1 MWRDCFSARGAAFV
15 AVFAFLVATAG
26 TNTRV
31 HAQCHGGGGG
41 GGGHNGHSGG
51 GRDDSAHVA
60 HVGRAR
66 HEDEDNR
73 GGLLPFFERPPH
85 GGQVTV
91 QLPYYFEV
99 VYQPRETHVY
109 IYRPLEEPL
118 AARDVVGE
126 LAMQPHYS
134 PDTFRF
140 PLAFVPPS
148 ASSPEENHLVAATD
162 VRQVP
167 DGQMT
172 VTFKLDNLPL
182 PEQPQIVFRQTFA
195 ITRPVSRVVVA
206 ALTQADT
213 PGVDR
218 QQVCP
223 VTGASLGSM
232 GPPVKV
238 LLDDEPLF
246 LCCRACVS
254 KVEQNPQVYLPRPSA
269 VTREQAQDGMRVQ
282 KVKLTPLTEADWPG
296 IAMQQVCPVTGGR
309 LGSMGAP
316 VKVLLNEQPLYLCCE
331 GCVVKVRESAQ
342 AYVPRTPPPR
352 PDQPRHLPLAPT
364 VEAAPLTQADRP
376 GIERQQVC
384 PVTGAHLG
392 SMGDPI
398 KLTINGQAVYL
409 CCAGCVSKVQ
419 RNPDAYLAQTT
430 PVRAS
435 R

>member
-1 MWRDCFSARGAAFV
+1 MWRDCFSRRAATV
-15 AVFAFLVATAG
+15 AAAVGFLVAAAG
-26 TNTRV
+26 ANARV
-31 HAQCHGGGGG
+31 QAQCCGPSGHATHG
-41 GGGHNGHSGG
+41 GHSG
-51 GRDDSAHVA
+51 DDGAHA
-60 HVGRAR
+60 GHAQHAGHAERE
-66 HEDEDNR
+66 HNG

-109 IYRPLEEPL
+109 IYRPLKEPL
-118 AARDVVGE
+118 AARDVHGE
-126 LAMQPHYS
+126 IAMQPHYS

-140 PLAFVPPS
+140 PLTFVPPS
-148 ASSPEENHLVAATD
+148 PDSPEENHLVAATD

-172 VTFKLDNLPL
+172 VSFKLDNLPL

-206 ALTQADT
+206 ALTQADR

-232 GPPVKV
+232 GTPVKV
-238 LLDDEPLF
+238 LLNDEPLF
-246 LCCRACVS
+246 LCCKGCVA
-254 KVEQNPQVYLPRPSA
+254 KVEQNPQAYSPRPPI
-269 VTREQAQDGMRVQ
+269 EQPELPQDGMQVQ
-282 KVKLTPLTEADWPG
+282 EVELIPLTEADWPG
-296 IAMQQVCPVTGGR
+296 IAQQQSCPVTGAR

-316 VKVLLNEQPLYLCCE
+316 VKVLLNEQTLYLCCE
-331 GCVVKVRESAQ
+331 GCVVKVRGGAQ

-352 PDQPRHLPLAPT
+352 PDQPRHLTQAPT
-364 VEAAPLTQADRP
+364 VEAAPLTQADRS

-384 PVTGAHLG
+384 PVTGARLG

-398 KLTINGQAVYL
+398 KLTINGQPVYL

-419 RNPDAYLAQTT
+419 RNPEAYLAQAT